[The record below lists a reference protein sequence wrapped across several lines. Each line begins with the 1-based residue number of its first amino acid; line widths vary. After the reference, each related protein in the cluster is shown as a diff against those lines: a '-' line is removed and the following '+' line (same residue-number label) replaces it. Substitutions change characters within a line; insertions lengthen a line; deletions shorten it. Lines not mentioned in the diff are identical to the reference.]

1 MKKYFKRAKK
11 KTDEIIE
18 KKAHENDPPKQV
30 PVITNESIPEHRDEV
45 LGSARKFIYPLQ
57 QSKHKIV
64 TISIAVFL
72 SALVFFFTYTAIA
85 LYGLQTNSTF
95 IYKVTQLIPFPIAR
109 VGSDFVSYENYLFE
123 LRRYEHYYENQQ
135 KLDFNTDAGRQQLTE
150 YKRRALDKVVD
161 FSYIKDIAKENGI
174 SVTDAEV
181 EVQIQL
187 LRDQNRLGSG
197 DQVFE
202 DVLQDYFGWSVDEFK
217 RYLSDELLT
226 QKVVAAQD
234 KKTTAKAET
243 ALAEL
248 NSGKSFADV
257 AKKYS
262 DDLSSKNN
270 GGDFGFSIDQQS
282 RDLTPQ
288 ATDALFNLK
297 KGQYSQIINTGYSL
311 EIFKLNSK
319 SGDRVEGA
327 HILFN
332 FEDINS
338 YLNERKEQQPATTYI
353 SP

>member
-11 KTDEIIE
+11 KTDELID
-18 KKAHENDPPKQV
+18 KKAHENDPPKKV

-57 QSKHKIV
+57 HSKHKIV
-64 TISIAVFL
+64 TISIGVFL
-72 SALVFFFTYTAIA
+72 AALVFFFTYTAVA

-95 IYKVTQLIPFPIAR
+95 IYKVTQLIPFPVAR

-123 LRRYEHYYENQQ
+123 LRRYEHYYKNQQ

-161 FSYIKDIAKENGI
+161 FSYIKEISKENGI
-174 SVTDAEV
+174 EVTDQEV
-181 EVQIQL
+181 EAQIQL

-197 DQVFE
+197 DQVFK

-226 QKVVAAQD
+226 QKVVASLD
-234 KKTTAKAET
+234 KKTTAKAEA
-243 ALAEL
+243 ALSEL
-248 NSGKSFADV
+248 NSGKSFTVV

-270 GGDFGFSIDQQS
+270 GGEFGFSINQQS

-297 KGQYSQIINTGYSL
+297 KGEHSQIVNTGYSL

-319 SGDRVEGA
+319 SGDQVEGA

-332 FEDINS
+332 FDDINS
-338 YLNERKEQQPATTYI
+338 YLNEKKEQQPATTYI
-353 SP
+353 NP